1 MLGDELQTIKDRWTS
16 FDQLVMMLAEG
27 VDRGRGRAYGGLE
40 TLGSWNCAF
49 LFTGEEPIAKANSGA
64 GVKNRVLEV
73 EASKKIIED
82 GNRTATV
89 VKENFGFAGKRFI
102 NKLPS
107 DEKLMEMFRELY
119 ENILKKDS
127 DITEKQ
133 AVICAIVLLADRL
146 SVKHIFKDKPLEYE
160 DIRPFLATSTEV
172 DMSNRAYNLIIDWV
186 NANLN
191 KFDEFSKYEIW
202 GRITEDGYAAI
213 NRLTLNE
220 FLTSKS
226 IDFEAIKKGM
236 AESGNLKLD
245 NDGKYTISTRIS
257 GSVARM
263 IHIKMDIDKD
273 EYDLSRDDKA
283 QDELW
288 KIGR

>member
-27 VDRGRGRAYGGLE
+27 VDRGRGKAYGGLE

-73 EASKKIIED
+73 EASEKIIED
-82 GNRTATV
+82 GNRTATTMR
-89 VKENFGFAGKRFI
+89 ENFGFAGKRFI

-107 DEKLMEMFRELY
+107 EEKLTEMFRELY
-119 ENILKKDS
+119 ENILKKDTN
-127 DITEKQ
+127 ITEKQ
-133 AVICAIVLLADRL
+133 AVICAVVMLADRL
-146 SVKHIFKDKPLEYE
+146 SIKHIFKDEQLEYE
-160 DIRPFLATSTEV
+160 DIKPFLATSTEV
-172 DMSNRAYNLIIDWV
+172 DMSNRAYQLIIDWI

-202 GRITEDGYAAI
+202 GKVLEDGYVAV

-220 FLTSKS
+220 FLTSKN

-236 AESGNLKLD
+236 LASGNLRVGQ
-245 NDGKYTISTRIS
+245 DGKYTISTRIS
-257 GSVARM
+257 GSIARM
-263 IHIKMDIDKD
+263 IHIKMDIDKN

-283 QDELW
+283 QNELW
-288 KIGR
+288 EIGR